1 MNMSNINYGSR
12 FQKAVFC
19 EEDITNSASRAMLFV
34 GFEYRA
40 GGEPVYRSTKK
51 NVRKNLRSKRFLAEL
66 RRAALKRH
74 INAQRRTGV
83 RRPHLKTVLE
93 MKARRAKS
101 SIPSRANNDVRVVW
115 GR

>member
-1 MNMSNINYGSR
+1 MSNINYGSR

-66 RRAALKRH
+66 RRAALKSR
-74 INAQRRTGV
+74 IRMKRRAGV
-83 RRPHLKTVLE
+83 GSVHLSKTVLE
-93 MKARRAKS
+93 MRAS
-101 SIPSRANNDVRVVW
+101 QGRSLTPSRANNDVRLVW